1 MARNITVIPAKS
13 RNELQGKSRTE
24 KKLKVAAYCRVST
37 DQEDQLHSFEAQ
49 VEYYTRYISDHPN
62 YEMAGIYADEGI
74 TGTNTK
80 KREQFR
86 RMISDCETGKIDM
99 VITKSISRFAR
110 NTQDC
115 LQYSR
120 MLKNL
125 GIGILFEKEHINTLD
140 SSGELLFTIL
150 SSLAQD
156 ESRNISEN
164 CKWGIR
170 SKFKKGEMHV
180 NTHKFLG
187 YDKVDGKLV
196 INEREAKIVRR
207 IYREFLWGHSPQEI
221 AKGLEDEGI
230 EGCMGSKKWY
240 PSTVINILKNE
251 KHMGDALLQKS
262 YTADFLT
269 KKQVK
274 NHGEVTQVYVKGS
287 HIGIID
293 KETWNAVQLE
303 FTRREEFVKEHGL
316 KGYGYGRECNPFTS
330 RIFCGECGS
339 SYTRHTWKSRG
350 IMQWQ
355 CKNHMTNGKVTCVNR
370 FVSQSDLELGF
381 VRAYNMLMSRKE
393 NLIPRWKKTIET
405 GNALEK
411 LRAKQFMELSE
422 QPKLECYVPEL
433 AQLVIQMV
441 IIKGAKKYEFT
452 FMDGSQETVSV

>member
-13 RNELQGKSRTE
+13 RNGLRKKNSAE

-37 DQEDQLHSFEAQ
+37 DQEDQLHSFDAQ
-49 VEYYTRYISDHPN
+49 VEYYTRYIKEHPN
-62 YEMAGIYADEGI
+62 YELAGIYADEGI
-74 TGTNTK
+74 SGTNTK
-80 KREQFR
+80 KREQFK
-86 RMISDCETGKIDM
+86 RMISDCESGKIDM

-120 MLKNL
+120 KLKNL
-125 GIGILFEKEHINTLD
+125 GIGILFEKEHISTLD

-170 SKFKKGEMHV
+170 SKFKNGEMHI

-187 YDKVDGKLV
+187 YDKVDGQLV
-196 INEREAKIVRR
+196 INDREAKIVRR
-207 IYREFLWGHSPQEI
+207 IYQEFLWGRSPREI
-221 AKGLEDEGI
+221 AKGLEDEGVV
-230 EGCMGSKKWY
+230 GCMGAHKWY
-240 PSTVINILKNE
+240 PSTVVNILKNE

-274 NHGEVTQVYVKGS
+274 NHGEVTQVYVKDS
-287 HIGIID
+287 HKGIID
-293 KETWNAVQLE
+293 KETWKAVQLE
-303 FTRREEFVKEHGL
+303 FSRREAFVQEHGL
-316 KGYGYGRECNPFTS
+316 SGYGYGRECNPFTS

-339 SYTRHTWKSRG
+339 SYTRHTWKNRG

-355 CKNHMTNGKVTCVNR
+355 CKNHMTNGKVTCTNG
-370 FVSQSDLELGF
+370 FVSQYDLERGF
-381 VRAYNMLMSRKE
+381 VKAYNALMNRKDI
-393 NLIPRWKKTIET
+393 LVSKWKKTIRN
-405 GNALEK
+405 GNELEII
-411 LRAKQFMELSE
+411 RAKQFLALCE
-422 QPKLECYVPEL
+422 QPILECFVPEL
-433 AQLVIQMV
+433 AQLVIQMILV
-441 IIKGAKKYEFT
+441 QGAKKYEFT
-452 FMDGSQETVSV
+452 FMDGSKENVWV

>member
-1 MARNITVIPAKS
+1 MARNITVIPANS
-13 RNELQGKSRTE
+13 RNTLRKENKTRT
-24 KKLKVAAYCRVST
+24 KLKVAAYCRVST
-37 DQEDQLHSFEAQ
+37 DQEDQLHSFDAQ
-49 VEYYTRYISDHPN
+49 VEYYTRYIREHPD

-74 TGTNTK
+74 TGTNTR
-80 KREQFR
+80 KREQFK
-86 RMISDCETGKIDM
+86 RMISDCENGKIDM

-120 MLKNL
+120 LLKNL

-170 SKFKKGEMHV
+170 SKFKNGEMHL

-187 YDKVDGKLV
+187 YDKVDGRLV
-196 INEREAKIVRR
+196 INDREAKVVRR
-207 IYREFLWGHSPQEI
+207 IYQEFIWGRSPREI
-221 AKGLEDEGI
+221 AKGLEDDAV
-230 EGCMGSKKWY
+230 EGCMGSHKWY

-274 NHGEVTQVYVKGS
+274 NHGEITQVYVKDS
-287 HIGIID
+287 HKGIID

-303 FTRREEFVKEHGL
+303 FARRKEFVKEHGL

-330 RIFCGECGS
+330 RVFCGECGS
-339 SYTRHTWKSRG
+339 AYTRHSWKSRG
-350 IMQWQ
+350 ILQWQ
-355 CKNHMTNGKVTCVNR
+355 CKNHMRDGKVNCVNR
-370 FVSQSDLELGF
+370 FVSQYDLEKGF
-381 VRAYNMLMSRKE
+381 VKAYNSLMEYKE
-393 NLIPRWKKTIET
+393 QRIPGWKKTVET

-411 LRAKQFMELSE
+411 LRAEQFLELCG
-422 QPKLECYVPEL
+422 QPALTCFVPEL
-433 AQLVIQMV
+433 AQLVIRMV
-441 IIKGAKKYEFT
+441 VIKGAEKYEFT
-452 FMDGSQETVSV
+452 FMDGSREVVSV